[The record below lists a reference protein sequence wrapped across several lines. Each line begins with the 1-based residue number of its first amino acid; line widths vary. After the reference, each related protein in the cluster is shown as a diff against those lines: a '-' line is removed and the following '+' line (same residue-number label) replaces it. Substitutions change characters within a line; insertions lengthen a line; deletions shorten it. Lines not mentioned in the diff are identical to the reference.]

1 MSVLMFQLHP
11 QLAADTVPVANW
23 PLCQLLLIKDA
34 NYPWLVLVPARDDLR
49 DFDDLAPDDLQQASA
64 EIVRASRALKTV
76 FTPDKINVGALGN
89 MVPQLHIHVIARFA
103 DDPAWPQPVWGVVPA
118 LPYTADALESRLTLL
133 RDAFGAS

>member
-1 MSVLMFQLHP
+1 MFQLHP

-23 PLCQLLLIKDA
+23 PLCQVLLIKDA

-89 MVPQLHIHVIARFA
+89 MVPQLHIHLIARFA

>member
-23 PLCQLLLIKDA
+23 PLCQVLLIKNA

-118 LPYTADALESRLTLL
+118 LPYSADALESRLTLL

>member
-1 MSVLMFQLHP
+1 MFQLHP

-23 PLCQLLLIKDA
+23 PLCQVLLIKNA

-118 LPYTADALESRLTLL
+118 LPYSADALESRLTLL
-133 RDAFGAS
+133 RDALGAS